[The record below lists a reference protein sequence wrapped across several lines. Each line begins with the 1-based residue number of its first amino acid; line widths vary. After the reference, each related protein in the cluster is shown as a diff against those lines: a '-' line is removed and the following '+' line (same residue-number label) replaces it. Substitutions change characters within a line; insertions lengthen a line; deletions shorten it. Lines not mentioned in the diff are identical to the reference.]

1 MAVWRIATYWIN
13 EWGRTMKKESEEF
26 RASLEKVQLPILVL
40 DNKWHQLF
48 QMIGKNQQMK
58 DAEEQVNHLLKE
70 QGRLNQDIKE
80 FKKIK
85 SNLMEEI
92 VANMDQLEEK
102 KTDDSKRTLIENNQ
116 KMIEEVNRK
125 LEEASDALLDIP
137 NILKEENEKLMVLC
151 MDYCYDLLK
160 TNGEK
165 IEEIGNWIKKIR
177 VELKKN
183 ILLKQDAEIKNQ
195 EIYNYMHAFLGAKVI
210 NVFDLKYDEDGTVMD
225 EQE

>member
-1 MAVWRIATYWIN
+1 
-13 EWGRTMKKESEEF
+13 MKKESEEF
-26 RASLEKVQLPILVL
+26 RASLEKVQLPILIL
-40 DNKWHQLF
+40 DKKWHQLF
-48 QMIGKNQQMK
+48 QMIGKSQDIK

-85 SNLMEEI
+85 SNLMDEI
-92 VANMDQLEEK
+92 VANMDQLDEK
-102 KTDDSKRTLIENNQ
+102 RTDDKRDIIEKNQ
-116 KMIEEVNRK
+116 KMIEEVNRE
-125 LEEASDALLDIP
+125 LDEASDALVDIP
-137 NILKEENEKLMVLC
+137 NLLKEENEKLMVFC

-160 TNGEK
+160 ANGEK

-177 VELKKN
+177 LELKKN

-210 NVFDLKYDEDGTVMD
+210 NVFDLKFDEDGTVLD

>member
-1 MAVWRIATYWIN
+1 
-13 EWGRTMKKESEEF
+13 MKKESEEF
-26 RASLEKVQLPILVL
+26 RASLEKVQLPILIL
-40 DNKWHQLF
+40 DKKWHQLF
-48 QMIGKNQQMK
+48 QMIGKNQDIK

-85 SNLMEEI
+85 SNLMDEI
-92 VANMDQLEEK
+92 VANMDQLDEK
-102 KTDDSKRTLIENNQ
+102 RTDDKRDIIEKNQ

-125 LEEASDALLDIP
+125 LDEASDALLDIP
-137 NILKEENEKLMVLC
+137 NLLKEENEKLMVYC

-160 TNGEK
+160 SNGEK

-177 VELKKN
+177 LELKKN

-210 NVFDLKYDEDGTVMD
+210 NVFDLKFDEDGTVLE

>member
-1 MAVWRIATYWIN
+1 
-13 EWGRTMKKESEEF
+13 MKKESEEF
-26 RASLEKVQLPILVL
+26 RASLEKVQLPILIL
-40 DNKWHQLF
+40 DKKWHQLF
-48 QMIGKNQQMK
+48 QMIGKSQDIK
-58 DAEEQVNHLLKE
+58 DAEEQVNHLLRE

-85 SNLMEEI
+85 SNLMDEI

-102 KTDDSKRTLIENNQ
+102 RADDKRTLIEDNQ
-116 KMIEEVNRK
+116 RLIEEVNRK
-125 LEEASDALLDIP
+125 LDEASDALLDIP
-137 NILKEENEKLMVLC
+137 NLLKEENEKLMVFC

-160 TNGEK
+160 ANGEK

-177 VELKKN
+177 LELKKN

-210 NVFDLKYDEDGTVMD
+210 NVFDLKFDEDGTVLD

>member
-1 MAVWRIATYWIN
+1 
-13 EWGRTMKKESEEF
+13 MKKESEEF
-26 RASLEKVQLPILVL
+26 RASLEKVQLPILIL
-40 DNKWHQLF
+40 DKKWHQLF
-48 QMIGKNQQMK
+48 QMIGKSQDIK

-85 SNLMEEI
+85 SNLMDEI
-92 VANMDQLEEK
+92 VANMDQLDEK
-102 KTDDSKRTLIENNQ
+102 RNDDKRDIIEKNQ

-125 LEEASDALLDIP
+125 LDEASDALLDIP
-137 NILKEENEKLMVLC
+137 NLLKEENEKLMVYC

-160 TNGEK
+160 SNGEK
-165 IEEIGNWIKKIR
+165 IEEIGNWIKRIR
-177 VELKKN
+177 LELKKN

-210 NVFDLKYDEDGTVMD
+210 NVFDLKFDEDGTVLD

>member
-1 MAVWRIATYWIN
+1 
-13 EWGRTMKKESEEF
+13 
-26 RASLEKVQLPILVL
+26 
-40 DNKWHQLF
+40 
-48 QMIGKNQQMK
+48 MIGKSQDIK

-70 QGRLNQDIKE
+70 QGRLTQDIKE

-85 SNLMEEI
+85 SNLMDEI

-102 KTDDSKRTLIENNQ
+102 RADDKRTLIDDNQ
-116 KMIEEVNRK
+116 RLIEEVNRK
-125 LEEASDALLDIP
+125 LDEASDALLDIP
-137 NILKEENEKLMVLC
+137 NLLKEENEKLMVYC

-160 TNGEK
+160 ANGEK

-177 VELKKN
+177 LELKKN

-210 NVFDLKYDEDGTVMD
+210 NVFDLKFDEDGTVLD

>member
-1 MAVWRIATYWIN
+1 
-13 EWGRTMKKESEEF
+13 MKKESEEF
-26 RASLEKVQLPILVL
+26 RASLEKVQLPILIL
-40 DNKWHQLF
+40 DKKWHQLF
-48 QMIGKNQQMK
+48 QMIGKSQDIK

-85 SNLMEEI
+85 SNLMDEI
-92 VANMDQLEEK
+92 VANMDQLDEK
-102 KTDDSKRTLIENNQ
+102 RTDDKRDIIEKNQ

-125 LEEASDALLDIP
+125 LDEASDALLDIP
-137 NILKEENEKLMVLC
+137 NLLKEENEKLMVYC

-160 TNGEK
+160 SNGEK

-177 VELKKN
+177 LELKKN

-210 NVFDLKYDEDGTVMD
+210 NVFDMKFDEDGTVLE

>member
-1 MAVWRIATYWIN
+1 
-13 EWGRTMKKESEEF
+13 
-26 RASLEKVQLPILVL
+26 
-40 DNKWHQLF
+40 
-48 QMIGKNQQMK
+48 MIGKSQDIK

-85 SNLMEEI
+85 SNLMDEI
-92 VANMDQLEEK
+92 VANMDQLDEK
-102 KTDDSKRTLIENNQ
+102 RTDDKRDIIEKNQ

-125 LEEASDALLDIP
+125 LDEASDALLDIP
-137 NILKEENEKLMVLC
+137 NLLKEENEKLMVYC

-160 TNGEK
+160 SNGEK

-177 VELKKN
+177 LELKKN

-210 NVFDLKYDEDGTVMD
+210 NVFDLKFDEDGTVLE

>member
-1 MAVWRIATYWIN
+1 
-13 EWGRTMKKESEEF
+13 MKKESEEF
-26 RASLEKVQLPILVL
+26 RASLEKVQLPILIL
-40 DNKWHQLF
+40 DKKWHQLF
-48 QMIGKNQQMK
+48 QMIGKSQDIK
-58 DAEEQVNHLLKE
+58 DAEEQVNHLLRE

-85 SNLMEEI
+85 SNLMDEI

-102 KTDDSKRTLIENNQ
+102 RADDKRTLIEDNQ
-116 KMIEEVNRK
+116 RLIEEVNRK
-125 LEEASDALLDIP
+125 LDEASDALLDIP
-137 NILKEENEKLMVLC
+137 NLLKEENERLMVFC

-160 TNGEK
+160 ANGEK

-177 VELKKN
+177 LELKKN

-210 NVFDLKYDEDGTVMD
+210 NVFDLKFDEDGTVLD

>member
-1 MAVWRIATYWIN
+1 
-13 EWGRTMKKESEEF
+13 MKKESEEF
-26 RASLEKVQLPILVL
+26 RASLEKVQLPILIL
-40 DNKWHQLF
+40 DKKWHQLF
-48 QMIGKNQQMK
+48 QMIGKSQDIK

-85 SNLMEEI
+85 SNLMDEI

-102 KTDDSKRTLIENNQ
+102 RADDKRTLIEDNQ
-116 KMIEEVNRK
+116 RLIEEVNRK
-125 LEEASDALLDIP
+125 LDEASDALLDIP
-137 NILKEENEKLMVLC
+137 NLLKEENEKLMVFC

-160 TNGEK
+160 ANGET

-177 VELKKN
+177 LELKKN

-210 NVFDLKYDEDGTVMD
+210 NVFDLKFDEDGTVLD

>member
-1 MAVWRIATYWIN
+1 
-13 EWGRTMKKESEEF
+13 MKKESEEF
-26 RASLEKVQLPILVL
+26 RIALEKVQLPILIL

-48 QMIGKNQQMK
+48 QMIGKSQEIK

-85 SNLMEEI
+85 SNLMDEI

-102 KTDDSKRTLIENNQ
+102 RTDDKSTLIENNQ

-125 LEEASDALLDIP
+125 LDEASDMLLDIP
-137 NILKEENEKLMVLC
+137 NMLKEENEKLMVYC

-160 TNGEK
+160 ANGEK

-177 VELKKN
+177 LELKKN

-210 NVFDLKYDEDGTVMD
+210 NVFDLKFDEDGTVLD

>member
-1 MAVWRIATYWIN
+1 
-13 EWGRTMKKESEEF
+13 MKKESEEF
-26 RASLEKVQLPILVL
+26 RASLEKVQLPILIL
-40 DNKWHQLF
+40 DKKWHQLF
-48 QMIGKNQQMK
+48 QMIGKSQDIK

-85 SNLMEEI
+85 SNLMDEI
-92 VANMDQLEEK
+92 VANMDQLDEK
-102 KTDDSKRTLIENNQ
+102 RTDDKRDIIEKNQ

-125 LEEASDALLDIP
+125 LDEASDALLDIP
-137 NILKEENEKLMVLC
+137 NLLKEENEKLMVYC

-160 TNGEK
+160 SNGEK

-177 VELKKN
+177 LELKKN

-210 NVFDLKYDEDGTVMD
+210 NVFDLKFDEDGTVLE

>member
-1 MAVWRIATYWIN
+1 
-13 EWGRTMKKESEEF
+13 MKKESEEF
-26 RASLEKVQLPILVL
+26 RASLEKVQLPILIL
-40 DNKWHQLF
+40 DKKWHQLF
-48 QMIGKNQQMK
+48 QMIGKSQDIK

-85 SNLMEEI
+85 SNLMDEI

-102 KTDDSKRTLIENNQ
+102 RADDKRTLIEDNQ
-116 KMIEEVNRK
+116 RLIEEVNRK
-125 LEEASDALLDIP
+125 LDEASDALLDIP
-137 NILKEENEKLMVLC
+137 NLLKEENEKLMAFC

-160 TNGEK
+160 ANGEK

-177 VELKKN
+177 LELKKN

-210 NVFDLKYDEDGTVMD
+210 NVFDLKFDEDGTVLD

>member
-1 MAVWRIATYWIN
+1 
-13 EWGRTMKKESEEF
+13 MKKESEVF
-26 RASLEKVQLPILVL
+26 RASLEKVQLPILIL
-40 DNKWHQLF
+40 DKKWHQLF
-48 QMIGKNQQMK
+48 QMIGKSQDIK

-70 QGRLNQDIKE
+70 QGRLTQDIKE

-85 SNLMEEI
+85 SNLMDEI

-102 KTDDSKRTLIENNQ
+102 RADDKRTLIDDNQ
-116 KMIEEVNRK
+116 RLIEEVNRK
-125 LEEASDALLDIP
+125 LDEASDALLDIP
-137 NILKEENEKLMVLC
+137 NLLKEENEKLMVYC

-160 TNGEK
+160 ANGEK

-177 VELKKN
+177 LELKKN

-210 NVFDLKYDEDGTVMD
+210 NVFDLKFDEDGTVLD
-225 EQE
+225 EQ

>member
-1 MAVWRIATYWIN
+1 
-13 EWGRTMKKESEEF
+13 MKKESEVF
-26 RASLEKVQLPILVL
+26 RASLEKVQLPILIL
-40 DNKWHQLF
+40 DKKWHQLF
-48 QMIGKNQQMK
+48 QMIGKSQDIK

-70 QGRLNQDIKE
+70 QGRLTQDIKE

-85 SNLMEEI
+85 SNLMDEI

-102 KTDDSKRTLIENNQ
+102 RADDKRTLIDDNQ
-116 KMIEEVNRK
+116 RLIEEVNRK
-125 LEEASDALLDIP
+125 LDEASDALLDIP
-137 NILKEENEKLMVLC
+137 NLLKEENEKLMVYC

-160 TNGEK
+160 ANGEK

-177 VELKKN
+177 LELKKN

-210 NVFDLKYDEDGTVMD
+210 NVFDLKFDEDGTVLD

>member
-1 MAVWRIATYWIN
+1 
-13 EWGRTMKKESEEF
+13 MKKESEEF
-26 RASLEKVQLPILVL
+26 RASLEKVQLPILIL
-40 DNKWHQLF
+40 DKKWHQLF
-48 QMIGKNQQMK
+48 QMIGKSQDIK

-80 FKKIK
+80 LKKIK
-85 SNLMEEI
+85 SNLMDEI
-92 VANMDQLEEK
+92 VANMDQLDEK
-102 KTDDSKRTLIENNQ
+102 RTDDKRDIIEKNQ

-125 LEEASDALLDIP
+125 LDEASDALLDIP
-137 NILKEENEKLMVLC
+137 NLLKEENEKLMVYC

-160 TNGEK
+160 SNGEK

-177 VELKKN
+177 LELKKN

-210 NVFDLKYDEDGTVMD
+210 NVFDLKFDEDGTVLE

>member
-1 MAVWRIATYWIN
+1 
-13 EWGRTMKKESEEF
+13 MKKESEEF
-26 RASLEKVQLPILVL
+26 RIALEKVQLPILIL

-48 QMIGKNQQMK
+48 QMIGKSQEIK

-85 SNLMEEI
+85 SNLMDEI
-92 VANMDQLEEK
+92 VANMDQLDEK
-102 KTDDSKRTLIENNQ
+102 RTDDKRDIIEKNQ

-125 LEEASDALLDIP
+125 LDEASDALLDIP
-137 NILKEENEKLMVLC
+137 NLLKEENEKLMVYC

-160 TNGEK
+160 SNGEK

-177 VELKKN
+177 LELKKN

-210 NVFDLKYDEDGTVMD
+210 NVFDLKFDEDGTVLE

>member
-1 MAVWRIATYWIN
+1 
-13 EWGRTMKKESEEF
+13 MKKESEEF

>member
-1 MAVWRIATYWIN
+1 
-13 EWGRTMKKESEEF
+13 MKKESEEF
-26 RASLEKVQLPILVL
+26 RASLEKVQLPILIL
-40 DNKWHQLF
+40 DKKWHQLF
-48 QMIGKNQQMK
+48 QMIGKSQDIK

-85 SNLMEEI
+85 SNLMDEI

-102 KTDDSKRTLIENNQ
+102 RADDKRTLIEDNQ
-116 KMIEEVNRK
+116 RLIEEVNRK
-125 LEEASDALLDIP
+125 LDEASDALLDIP
-137 NILKEENEKLMVLC
+137 NLLKEENEKLMVFC

-160 TNGEK
+160 ANGEK

-177 VELKKN
+177 LELKKN

-210 NVFDLKYDEDGTVMD
+210 NVFDLKFDEDGTVLD